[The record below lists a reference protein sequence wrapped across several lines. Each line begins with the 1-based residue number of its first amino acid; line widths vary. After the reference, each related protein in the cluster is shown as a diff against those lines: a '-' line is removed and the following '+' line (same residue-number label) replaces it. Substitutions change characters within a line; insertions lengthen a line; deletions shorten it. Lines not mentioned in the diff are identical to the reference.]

1 MTPFFSIIIPVYNK
15 EKFVKN
21 TLDTVLNQTF
31 QNYEIIVVNDGS
43 TDNSLEILRTIN
55 DPRLKI
61 FSQENQGAAASRN
74 KGMEKAIAPYVCF
87 LDADDSWKTNHLAV
101 LAGVVTKFPDAK
113 MFCSRYVTQINHN
126 TFIKNNLLDI
136 ADDYEGYVEDFFK
149 SSYINRVALTSA
161 VCLHKGVFEE
171 LGGFNNTTCSTE
183 DLEYWIKIALNY
195 KVAITSQITMVY
207 NFITDNSSLSKIH
220 ITKKTVPNFDIYA
233 REELQNP
240 SLKRFLDLYR
250 VEYALQYKIA
260 GDLQRSR
267 KLLQKTNPENI
278 RFKTKLLMSLPSL
291 LLQKLLKIKHVLKSK
306 GIDFSI
312 YH

>member
-31 QNYEIIVVNDGS
+31 QNYEVIVVNDGS
-43 TDNSLEILRTIN
+43 TDNSLEILRSIN

-74 KGMEKAIAPYVCF
+74 KGMEKATASYFCF
-87 LDADDSWKTNHLAV
+87 LDADDSWKTDHLAV
-101 LAGVVTKFPDAK
+101 LAGAIMKFPDAK

-126 TFIKNNLLDI
+126 TFIKNNFLDI
-136 ADDYEGYVEDFFK
+136 ADDYEGYIDDFFK

-161 VCLHKGVFEE
+161 VCIHKSVFEE

-183 DLEYWIKIALNY
+183 DLEYWIKIALAY
-195 KVAITSQITMVY
+195 KVVITAKTTMVY
-207 NFITDNSSLSKIH
+207 NFVTDNASLSKIH
-220 ITKKTVPNFDIYA
+220 ITKKTVPDFDIYA
-233 REELQNP
+233 GEELQNP

-260 GDLQRSR
+260 GDLQSSR
-267 KLLQKTNPENI
+267 ALLQKTDPGNI
-278 RFKTKLLMSLPSL
+278 NFKTKLLMGLPSVV
-291 LLQKLLKIKHVLKSK
+291 LQKLLKIKHILKSK